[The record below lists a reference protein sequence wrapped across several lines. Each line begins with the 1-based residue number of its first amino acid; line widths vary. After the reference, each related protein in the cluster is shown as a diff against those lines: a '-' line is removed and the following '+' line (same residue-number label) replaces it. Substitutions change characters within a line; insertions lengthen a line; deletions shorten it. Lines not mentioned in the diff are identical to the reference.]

1 MPKALCLTGMVIA
14 LLLIALFLADL
25 LVRVPFGRANSL
37 MDIIFSLSAAGLGYL
52 AWSAFRELS

>member
-14 LLLIALFLADL
+14 ILLIALFLVDL
-25 LVRVPFGRANSL
+25 IIGVPFAKASPL
-37 MDIIFSLSAAGLGYL
+37 IDITFCVSAAGLGYL